1 MTPITNFF
9 NKTIKSKGSLG
20 NIGNVL
26 HNRVVLYFFVFMTII
41 DLMYFAS
48 SGDIR
53 SLLTLLI
60 IGFLTSFFSKNM
72 IVILFT
78 TLVITHILKYGT
90 NVSEGMENEDEPVVD
105 NSGNSVPTKKGK
117 KGEEEETFTSE
128 PMTDKEKKTKPVS
141 TKELKDD
148 LSDFQSIQDKILS
161 GMKEIDPLL
170 TKAEAFIE
178 KFEHYKASKRLGG
191 KPDDSDE

>member
-1 MTPITNFF
+1 MTSITNFF
-9 NKTIKSKGSLG
+9 NKTMKPNGSLG
-20 NIGNVL
+20 NVGNIL
-26 HNRVVLYFFVFMTII
+26 HNRFVLYFFVFITIV
-41 DLMYFAS
+41 DLMFFTN

-60 IGFLTSFFSKNM
+60 VGFLASFFSKNM

-78 TLVITHILKYGT
+78 ALVFTHILKYGT
-90 NVSEGMENEDEPVVD
+90 NVSEGMENQDDSVMD
-105 NSGNSVPTKKGK
+105 NSGNSVPSK
-117 KGEEEETFTSE
+117 
-128 PMTDKEKKTKPVS
+128 KEKKTGSKNSSINESVTQNNDK
-141 TKELKDD
+141 TKKKVTANDLKEE

-178 KFEHYKASKRLGG
+178 KFEHYKATKKIGG
-191 KPDDSDE
+191 ADDDE